1 MTDTS
6 ASKNIL
12 QEIASLNFSRTIL
25 NKACEIYGWLAL
37 KETPRGIHRKKVIC
51 YCIFQ
56 APIEL
61 EEGIIDTCEIAKV
74 LGMNFN
80 QAKSAVDNRPPLKK
94 GFRPKSP
101 TVSLVATMK
110 SYATDALFLPEDI
123 VTSMEII
130 FRELLQKNQSLVNE
144 QHKPLVAAFII
155 CYIRH
160 NSMEVDEVKLA
171 ETFHL
176 GKSTIQPKYRLVEEA
191 MSKA

>member
-1 MTDTS
+1 MS
-6 ASKNIL
+6 SSKNIL
-12 QEIASLNFSRTIL
+12 NEIAGLNFNRSIL

-37 KETPRGIHRKKVIC
+37 KETPRGIHRKKIIC

-80 QAKSAVDNRPPLKK
+80 QANSAVVNRPPFKK

-101 TVSLVATMK
+101 TVSLIATMK
-110 SYATDALFLPEDI
+110 SYARDALFLPDDI
-123 VTSMEII
+123 VDSMEVR
-130 FRELLQKNQSLVNE
+130 FKELLQKDQSLVNE

-155 CYIRH
+155 YYVRH
-160 NSMEVDEVKLA
+160 NSMEVDEIKLA
-171 ETFHL
+171 DTFNL
-176 GKSTIQPKYRLVEEA
+176 GKSTIQPKFRLIEES
-191 MSKA
+191 MSRA